1 MKLISRE
8 FIRNIAPQLN
18 LLNTIGGGV
27 AQPRMR
33 LNRRSQGVVLH
44 VAMPGVEAERFHVVL
59 KDSKLTVYGE
69 YRHQPGDELAAPLFV
84 QTLDLPQNLDLTG
97 INATHDN
104 GELRVA
110 IPFRD
115 QANSQPREIDIQP
128 GS

>member
-8 FIRNIAPQLN
+8 FIRTIAPQLD

-27 AQPRMR
+27 AQPKLHVNKRPK
-33 LNRRSQGVVLH
+33 GVVLH
-44 VAMPGVEAERFHVVL
+44 VAMPSVPAESFHVVL
-59 KDSKLTVYGE
+59 KDNHLTVYGE
-69 YRHQPGDELAAPLFV
+69 YRHGPEDQLAAPLFV
-84 QTLDLPQNLDLTG
+84 QTLDLPKDLDLLG
-97 INATHDN
+97 INATHEN

-115 QANSQPREIDIQP
+115 PAASQTREIDIQP